1 MFHRTKELC
10 QERWAWTLW
19 CLFNTMFLRLVSSK
33 GWVELCLRMILR
45 LCWRNMVAGPWAR
58 QLPCWQRRRS
68 CQPVI
73 QINSW
78 QKGSTGKSGS
88 VLGICKRTYTSMLP
102 DITMIL
108 HIYIYNYI
116 FIYIRYWY
124 YYDITTIYAM
134 LIVGCLKS
142 GTFHLGGSTHHA
154 PHRVHLRSI
163 AGWPRCSL
171 VTPMTGLKQGWN
183 DVEVMTQKTQSNGGE
198 GVCCGKA
205 IQMNSKCWQWK
216 QMFRGLLASYLILD
230 LTIEVPDS
238 PRMKTVEA
246 PKNAKNW

>member
-1 MFHRTKELC
+1 MLKKHGGWALGKTAPLLTKKAELRTSHPDQFVAKRKHWQIGKCARHL
-10 QERWAWTLW
+10 QE
-19 CLFNTMFLRLVSSK
+19 N
-33 GWVELCLRMILR
+33 IH
-45 LCWRNMVAGPWAR
+45 
-58 QLPCWQRRRS
+58 
-68 CQPVI
+68 
-73 QINSW
+73 
-78 QKGSTGKSGS
+78 
-88 VLGICKRTYTSMLP
+88 TSMLP

-108 HIYIYNYI
+108 LLYIY
-116 FIYIRYWY
+116 
-124 YYDITTIYAM
+124 TM

-142 GTFHLGGSTHHA
+142 RTFHLGGSTHHA

-246 PKNAKNW
+246 PKNTKNW